1 MSKNQFCKIWDTPA
15 SGEIENHPPPNHR
28 SDGSYLNSPRAG
40 GKYFIAGLRESEVKV
55 LDNQTKARL
64 TSWLIEQRRFGEEWP
79 EITPEAIADAKQR
92 RDLPIYERADR
103 LLSYLMLIEPPVGQR
118 FFLDEDE
125 TLNAQAWTE
134 SGTVDLGEMDGHV
147 KFFLA
152 HLHRKGWIDYDAR
165 QIRDS
170 QQTRFIVEGLT
181 VDGYARLEEVEH
193 QDISSSQAFVAMWF
207 DNSITNAWE
216 EGIKPAIK
224 AAGYEAFRIDR
235 KEHNNK
241 IDDEIVA
248 EIRRSRFIVADFTQG
263 KGGARGGVYY
273 EAGFAHGLG
282 IPVIFTCRKDVLKK
296 VHFDTRQYNHIVW
309 ETPEKLRSSLANR
322 IAAVV
327 GDGPLRAK

>member
-1 MSKNQFCKIWDTPA
+1 MKA
-15 SGEIENHPPPNHR
+15 
-28 SDGSYLNSPRAG
+28 
-40 GKYFIAGLRESEVKV
+40 
-55 LDNQTKARL
+55 LDDQTKARL

-103 LLSYLMLIEPPVGQR
+103 LLFYLRRIEPSLGQSL
-118 FFLDEDE
+118 FLGEDQIP
-125 TLNAQAWTE
+125 NAQAWTE
-134 SGTVDLGEMDGHV
+134 SRAVEQREISDHV
-147 KFFLA
+147 YFFLA
-152 HLHRKGWIDYDAR
+152 YLHRKGWIDYDPR
-165 QIRDS
+165 QIRDPH
-170 QQTRFIVEGLT
+170 QLIFMVEGLT
-181 VDGYARLEEVEH
+181 VDGYARLEEFEH
-193 QDISSSQAFVAMWF
+193 QDTVSSQAFVAMWF
-207 DNSITNAWE
+207 GDSLTHVWR
-216 EGIKPAIK
+216 EGIKLGIED
-224 AAGYEAFRIDR
+224 AGYAALRIDR
-235 KEHNNK
+235 KEHTNK

-309 ETPEKLRSSLANR
+309 ETPEELRSSLANR